1 MHNYAFSFKFKR
13 NSRDRIIS
21 IITRAKGSWWRRR
34 KGILSWVVIG
44 FKEQEDRCRI
54 SQGWRDSPVHSM
66 LLTVCDER
74 EFYDH
79 INHRVHGVTLSQFWG
94 QTTYRKSSWWQL
106 IIHISLFAPKQNYFF
121 PLAEMWAS
129 QKLCPS
135 PKRKE
140 AFDGFWWTVVF
151 SSLHL
156 KKYKVWV
163 GG

>member
-34 KGILSWVVIG
+34 NGILSWVVIG

-79 INHRVHGVTLSQFWG
+79 INHRVHGVTLSILRTDHIQKIILMTADNPHFPICTKAELLFSPG
-94 QTTYRKSSWWQL
+94 RDVSIPKAVPLTKEERSLWWVL
-106 IIHISLFAPKQNYFF
+106 MDSGVFIFA
-121 PLAEMWAS
+121 L
-129 QKLCPS
+129 
-135 PKRKE
+135 KE
-140 AFDGFWWTVVF
+140 I
-151 SSLHL
+151 
-156 KKYKVWV
+156 
-163 GG
+163 